1 MKEQYRG
8 SVDQFKNHLKT
19 AIDNKIED
27 MNQLVFEKTKVIDDL
42 VADLQENFVVK
53 FWDTLQNINQNVR
66 TNEREALV
74 WRALTKKT

>member
-1 MKEQYRG
+1 
-8 SVDQFKNHLKT
+8 
-19 AIDNKIED
+19 
-27 MNQLVFEKTKVIDDL
+27 MNQLVLEKTKAIDDL

-53 FWDTLQNINQNVR
+53 FWETPQNISQNVR